1 MRTRIIRTLSTTLSL
16 LLLVAIPTQAGPIK
30 FVDVINVMGDLQRG
44 GQIQQLELRAGLRD
58 QGTQKGAS
66 ASVPSTAPGFKADSL
81 AVGPLAAFGTQEV
94 ASLNAGTAV
103 AQQPSGDVQVFDQD
117 SIDGTICDC
126 GEIPPVGGGFKW
138 WPFLALIPLVCL
150 TGVCSGDDTPPPSST
165 PPVPGLFCVN
175 CDASPTPTPP
185 VPGLFCVNCDASPT
199 PTPPPVPGLFCV
211 NCDASPTPPPVP
223 SPFCVNCEPI
233 PEPTS
238 LILFG
243 SGIVALTAGARRRL
257 YKRRANKQAESTT
270 EE

>member
-1 MRTRIIRTLSTTLSL
+1 MRTRIFRTLSTVLSL

-44 GQIQQLELRAGLRD
+44 GQVQQLELRAGLRD
-58 QGTQKGAS
+58 QGTQKVAGAA
-66 ASVPSTAPGFKADSL
+66 ASIPSTAAGFNAD
-81 AVGPLAAFGTQEV
+81 PLAAGTLANQDV
-94 ASLNAGTAV
+94 ASSLNAGTAV
-103 AQQPSGDVQVFDQD
+103 APQQPTGDVQVFDQD

-150 TGVCSGDDTPPPSST
+150 TGVCSHDNPPPPSITST

-175 CDASPTPTPP
+175 CDSSPTPTPP
-185 VPGLFCVNCDASPT
+185 VPGLFCVNCE
-199 PTPPPVPGLFCV
+199 G
-211 NCDASPTPPPVP
+211 SPTPPPVP
-223 SPFCVNCEPI
+223 SPFCVNCEAV

-257 YKRRANKQAESTT
+257 NKRRANKQAESTT